1 MMSTWSRRAARRI
14 WAEGWAN
21 LLDCSVRTILG
32 PFTAS
37 ERRTWH
43 TPDRA
48 WSAELR
54 RSRNRRHVY
63 LAVFHDGT
71 YLGCYDATGWHAAST
86 RSRVRQL
93 RSPQLPLRLVA

>member
-1 MMSTWSRRAARRI
+1 MTSTWSRRAAQCI
-14 WAEGWAN
+14 WAEGWADP
-21 LLDCSVRTILG
+21 LDWSVRTILG

-37 ERRTWH
+37 DRCPWH
-43 TPDRA
+43 TRDRA

-54 RSRNRRHVY
+54 RSRNREHVY

-71 YLGCYDATGWHAAST
+71 YLGRYDATGGHAASI
-86 RSRVRQL
+86 RCCVCQL